1 MTQNTKF
8 VIGGVDT
15 HKAVHVAVVID
26 EMGAMLG
33 TGQFETD
40 RAGYRQLRN
49 WMCGFGQLAKV
60 GIEGTGSYG
69 AGLARHLEGVGVQ
82 VIEVDRP
89 NRRLRRRR
97 GKSDTIDAEAAARSV
112 LSGEATV
119 TPKLHCGIVESIRV
133 LRVALASA
141 RNGRARAANQI
152 RDLIVTGPEV
162 LRDQLGRLTTEQRV
176 GLCARLRP
184 GVDLSDPDQ
193 AVKAAL
199 RSLARRYQS
208 LSLEMGEL
216 EARLDE
222 LTMRANPALRG
233 AKGVGT
239 DVASILLVAAGD
251 NPERLRSEA
260 SFAALCGVS
269 PVEASSG
276 KTVRHRLN
284 RAGNR
289 QANHALWRMATVRL
303 SCDPVTK
310 AYAER
315 RHSEG
320 KSDREIVRCLK
331 RYIARE
337 VYLLLTDPPRVPRGA
352 ALRAA
357 RTAHG
362 LTLAEVV
369 EALGTSSS
377 YVSRIER
384 GLIHDSEFATFYER
398 WLSNSGVSSI
408 LGLLPQSSGDPANP
422 VSRPAA

>member
-1 MTQNTKF
+1 
-8 VIGGVDT
+8 
-15 HKAVHVAVVID
+15 
-26 EMGAMLG
+26 
-33 TGQFETD
+33 
-40 RAGYRQLRN
+40 
-49 WMCGFGQLAKV
+49 
-60 GIEGTGSYG
+60 
-69 AGLARHLEGVGVQ
+69 

-89 NRRLRRRR
+89 NRRVRRRR

-176 GLCARLRP
+176 AQCARLRP

-222 LTMRANPALRG
+222 LTVRANAALRG

-303 SCDPVTK
+303 SCDPATK
-310 AYAER
+310 
-315 RHSEG
+315 
-320 KSDREIVRCLK
+320 
-331 RYIARE
+331 ARE

-352 ALRAA
+352 VLRVA
-357 RTAHG
+357 RTARG

-369 EALGTSSS
+369 EALGTSNS

-384 GLIHDSEFATFYER
+384 GLIHDSEYAALYER
-398 WLSNSGVSSI
+398 WLSDSGVSSF
-408 LGLLPQSSGDPANP
+408 LGLLPQSSGDRANP
-422 VSRPAA
+422 ESRPAT